1 MWGCNNNQDPIRR
14 KLVDHT
20 EAQVSKSSL
29 KTRMQTIWFQAK
41 KEKAASYHLELAE
54 LANQKYEEKKQ
65 QRDQNLIEDQK
76 VRM

>member
-1 MWGCNNNQDPIRR
+1 MYI
-14 KLVDHT
+14 H
-20 EAQVSKSSL
+20 S
-29 KTRMQTIWFQAK
+29 IYFQAK

-76 VRM
+76 VGSAERKYGRSSFHFIAS

>member
-1 MWGCNNNQDPIRR
+1 MCIY
-14 KLVDHT
+14 
-20 EAQVSKSSL
+20 
-29 KTRMQTIWFQAK
+29 TIHFQAK

-76 VRM
+76 VGSAECKYGRFSFHFIAS